1 MHYQMLRP
9 GTEIKV
15 RTLEPDANASVFFE
29 RAIKEYIEN
38 CDGGAE
44 IDALLSA
51 IDYHQI
57 NRVHRSFSVIEVGMR
72 NA

>member
-1 MHYQMLRP
+1 MLRP
-9 GTEIKV
+9 STEIKV
-15 RTLEPDANASVFFE
+15 RTLEPDSNAAAFFE
-29 RAIKEYIEN
+29 RAVKEYIEN

-44 IDALLSA
+44 IAALLSA

-57 NRVHRSFSVIEVGMR
+57 NQVHRSFSVIEVGMR